1 MEDLAYIIYTSGSTG
16 KPKGAMVQHSNL
28 LNYVTWAK
36 DFYLQGERLDFPLF
50 SSLSFDLT
58 VTSIFVP
65 MISGGSIVVY
75 PEEDASSFS
84 VLDVFEDNLVDIVKL
99 TPAHLALIKEINPET
114 SRIRKMIVGGE
125 DFKRSLA
132 QQVSEMF
139 DHRVE
144 IYNEYGPTEATVG
157 CMIHRFDPG
166 QDLAPSV
173 PIGHPVKNTQI
184 YILDQ
189 HLNPVPTGVIGEMC
203 IGGASVAKGY
213 LHREEL
219 TAEKFIDNPFRPG
232 ERLYRTGDLARWTEE
247 GQMQFLGRADHQV
260 KDPGLQ
266 G

>member
-65 MISGGSIVVY
+65 MISGGSIVIY

-157 CMIHRFDPG
+157 CMIHRFDPEQGPGTISSDRPSG
-166 QDLAPSV
+166 QKYP
-173 PIGHPVKNTQI
+173 N
-184 YILDQ
+184 
-189 HLNPVPTGVIGEMC
+189 
-203 IGGASVAKGY
+203 
-213 LHREEL
+213 
-219 TAEKFIDNPFRPG
+219 
-232 ERLYRTGDLARWTEE
+232 LYS
-247 GQMQFLGRADHQV
+247 
-260 KDPGLQ
+260 
-266 G
+266 